1 MNNIFNNIFNNLNN
15 NDFFVSSI
23 NIDNSV
29 INTIETMLEELKN
42 NTNIFNVNNSEENI
56 INFDIIFEVNDMNE
70 VNEQNSH
77 HSHENINYFKYCKDI
92 DERICKSQ
100 KIKKNDDVIGKS
112 CLICMEEYKEGM
124 FKRLLPKCKHFFH
137 KKCIDKWLKKNASCP
152 ICRDILL

>member
-1 MNNIFNNIFNNLNN
+1 MNNIFNNIFNNLND

-29 INTIETMLEELKN
+29 INTIETMLEELQN
-42 NTNIFNVNNSEENI
+42 NTNIFNVNNSEENS
-56 INFDIIFEVNDMNE
+56 INFDIIFEVENE
-70 VNEQNSH
+70 HNNNVNQYNEN
-77 HSHENINYFKYCKDI
+77 ENINYFKYCKDI
-92 DERICKSQ
+92 DEKICKSQ
-100 KIKKNDDVIGKS
+100 KIKKDDDILDKS